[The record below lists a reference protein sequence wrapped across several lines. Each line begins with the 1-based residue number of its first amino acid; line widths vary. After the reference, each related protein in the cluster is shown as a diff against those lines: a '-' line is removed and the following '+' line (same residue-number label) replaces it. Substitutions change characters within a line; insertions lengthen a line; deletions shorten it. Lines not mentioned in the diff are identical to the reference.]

1 MGRYFILID
10 KIPRQVLT
18 VQEYSDWEKTANTNI
33 AFTEL
38 VGEVKIST
46 EFMGMEFN
54 WSETPLLFET
64 MIFGGKNDGFIKRY
78 ATWEEAER
86 GHKEAVAFAV

>member
-1 MGRYFILID
+1 MERYFILID

-18 VQEYSDWEKTANTNI
+18 VQEYFDWQKIANTNV

-38 VGEVKIST
+38 ADGVKIST
-46 EFMGMEFN
+46 EFTGMEFN

-86 GHKEAVAFAV
+86 GHKEVVAIAI